1 VSKVQRFCVVIAFA
15 AAVVAIQAG
24 AQHRAAPSAP
34 TLTVIQPDLSLPLD
48 RRMQRPAGLAWQPPS
63 SGGERL
69 RLTAAEAGKVF
80 EVDPAAKGPPIEHA
94 VAGSVA
100 PGPAAFD
107 VRRWRLWAVDQN
119 REHPRPIRIF
129 RRVSGGPSPDQ
140 PLRPFAKAKL
150 PVISHRPTIRG
161 IAIDSSRD
169 PSRRGRIVWICRG
182 GGLCSTI
189 EVYDLKRGEMLAHF
203 FPRCEPEAIT
213 IDPDGR
219 RLWILANNGP
229 QRSMVIIERWLTGDE
244 PSPGPSVLETRRFLK
259 LPPEIPRATAIA
271 ATRDAIWALV
281 EDPRT
286 STTQPT
292 VRVKLHRFSVGS
304 FPVPPGED

>member
-1 VSKVQRFCVVIAFA
+1 
-15 AAVVAIQAG
+15 
-24 AQHRAAPSAP
+24 
-34 TLTVIQPDLSLPLD
+34 
-48 RRMQRPAGLAWQPPS
+48 MQRPAGLAWQPPS

-69 RLTAAEAGKVF
+69 WLTDAEAGKVF
-80 EVDPAAKGPPIEHA
+80 EVDPAAKGPPIAIEHA
-94 VAGSVA
+94 VAGRVA

-107 VRRWRLWAVDQN
+107 VRRWRLWAVDQTPK
-119 REHPRPIRIF
+119 RIQFIRGF
-129 RRVSGGPSPDQ
+129 RRPSGGPAVPDDV
-140 PLRPFAKAKL
+140 LEPFAKARL
-150 PVISHRPTIRG
+150 PVMPLRPPIRG
-161 IAIDSSRD
+161 IALDSWRD
-169 PSRRGRIVWICRG
+169 QSRRGRIVWICRG

-229 QRSMVIIERWLTGDE
+229 QRSMVIIERWLTGAI
-244 PSPGPSVLETRRFLK
+244 PGPSVLETRRFLK

-271 ATRDAIWALV
+271 ATGDAIWALV